1 MNALGPFPLVFRGDL
16 IASTFGK
23 APVHEEYKLT
33 LMSTVFSPQSS
44 TAHPL
49 LLSAV
54 TLRMGVIL
62 FKLCSLMN

>member
-1 MNALGPFPLVFRGDL
+1 MNALGPFPLVFSGDL

-33 LMSTVFSPQSS
+33 LMSTVFSQSS

-49 LLSAV
+49 LLSSV